1 MSVYLITYRD
11 RAKVARPVSTAEE
24 FRAIR
29 NSLGQQKNLELARGG
44 DSKAKLK
51 LVQFNYSGHYP
62 NGVLK
67 GNKLVSNAFG
77 IDIDDPQEYERI
89 KKLLL
94 DEAGQPTPLAAE
106 LSLLMVERSVRNGG
120 HLIFRR
126 EQGRTILENQVRV
139 AQRLD
144 CEIDTNTHDVNRVLF
159 ATSATTDDLPYLS
172 NELFEDHYDEEAVR
186 RESALL
192 VERERNGQEVLPE
205 GAHSGQKHFR
215 ASGVKKSSGVV
226 ESKSCIA
233 TVAVCDE
240 SVAPVTPN
248 VLLDSSTLD
257 SSTLPAPLTRQP
269 LTGEAINAAEQPL
282 TYKGILYSDII
293 AKYWEL
299 YNDGKE
305 PTEGDRNAKTFEL
318 ALAMR
323 SICDFSLDKL
333 LFIIPR
339 YDGLPETEWRQTIEN
354 ALNEPKKGMPWR
366 TRQVLKA
373 LNVERCIASM
383 KATQSKPPT
392 PPKRLPKVL
401 RTLLSKVPDYW
412 KHRYAPQLFAS
423 LASHLHGVTF
433 RHWDGVAHTPT
444 FMSVFCGPQSSGKGR
459 VNDMIDY
466 ITADIIDADKAG
478 RAREAEWKRK
488 NPTGK
493 SKAKDPRPEDIL
505 IRYLA
510 DNLTEAVFNQRII
523 DCDAN
528 GKYFIY
534 TRVDELE
541 SLKNLTSRR
550 SSNEVSLLIRK
561 AFDNAMGGQER
572 VGPDSVNGLAPIR
585 WNFNASTTP
594 ARLRAFFKGYVTD
607 GTITRLDLNLLMV
620 DPNDPDYTP
629 PVVGIYDDEYA
640 AEIKPIIDNL
650 NNASG
655 EIECPQARRLAI
667 KLRDEYAK
675 LAEQMESKT
684 FERLSFR
691 ANVLAYLRGMVLYIA
706 SGYKWDKD
714 IEAYVRYSMQQDLYS
729 KTILFGD
736 IMQAGQDE
744 EDGIMR
750 QPGPQNMLELLG
762 DEFDEKDYQQLRA
775 SLGKTGDGKQTLRTW
790 TGRHYIYWD
799 EIIGK
804 YCKTEEYLRKH

>member
-24 FRAIR
+24 FKAIR
-29 NSLGQQKNLELARGG
+29 NSLSQLKYLELARGG

-62 NGVLK
+62 DGVLK

-77 IDIDDPQEYERI
+77 IDIDDPQEFERI
-89 KKLLL
+89 KLLLL
-94 DEAGQPTPLAAE
+94 DEAGQPKPLAAE
-106 LSLLMVERSVRNGG
+106 LGLLMVERSVRNGG

-159 ATSATTDDLPYLS
+159 ATSASADDLPYLS
-172 NELFEDHYDEEAVR
+172 PELFEDRYEEEAVK

-192 VERERNGQEVLPE
+192 VEREAKGFEQLPQ

-215 ASGVKKSSGVV
+215 ISEVKKSKVE
-226 ESKSCIA
+226 ESKSAVGGTEEVKESKSPFGGTEA
-233 TVAVCDE
+233 TDSSHTAT
-240 SVAPVTPN
+240 AAKQ
-248 VLLDSSTLD
+248 LLDSSTLD
-257 SSTLPAPLTRQP
+257 S
-269 LTGEAINAAEQPL
+269 L
-282 TYKGILYSDII
+282 TYKGIPYPQII
-293 AKYWEL
+293 SKYWEL

-333 LFIIPR
+333 LCIIPR
-339 YDGLPETEWRQTIEN
+339 YDGLPEAEWRQTIEN

-401 RTLLSKVPDYW
+401 RTLLCKVPDYW
-412 KHRYAPQLFAS
+412 KHRYAPQLFS
-423 LASHLHGVTF
+423 PLASHLHGVTF

-466 ITADIIDADKAG
+466 ITADIIEADKAG

-488 NPTGK
+488 NPSGK

-629 PVVGIYDDEYA
+629 PVVGIYDEEYA

-762 DEFDEKDYQQLRA
+762 DEFDEHEYQQLRA
-775 SLGKTGDGKQTLRTW
+775 SLGKTSDGKSTLRVW
-790 TGRHYIYWD
+790 VKRNYIYWD
-799 EIIGK
+799 EVIGR
-804 YCKTEEYLRKH
+804 YCKTDEYLKKH